1 MRIHP
6 SLLAASALLVS
17 GACIPYS
24 TGTTAATVPAGSVAP
39 STVIYFVPG
48 GIETLTVDS
57 AGGSLVG
64 IDIEARMGLD
74 AHSDLGIRAPGAVGI
89 VLDYKR
95 RVTGLRDRDAP
106 AVALLGGAGVVNAGE
121 HALFS
126 AAVLASGRAD
136 ARATPYGG
144 FKVMQ
149 VVPLTEE
156 AVSDDPTVGFF
167 GGLRIGSERLGVS
180 PEVAVFYDRSA
191 LGLRDHDVIVVPSF
205 TIHGDALLDALFGR
219 SRYPAGPRRPPVPPR
234 WP

>member
-1 MRIHP
+1 MRILR
-6 SLLAASALLVS
+6 SVFAAPALLMA

-39 STVIYFVPG
+39 STVVYFVPG

-57 AGGSLVG
+57 AGGSLIG

-95 RVTGLRDRDAP
+95 RVTGLRDPDAP

-126 AAVLASGRAD
+126 AAVLASGRRD
-136 ARATPYGG
+136 ARVTPYGG
-144 FKVMQ
+144 FKAMQ
-149 VVPLTEE
+149 VIPLTDE
-156 AVSDDPTVGFF
+156 AVEDDPTLGVF

-180 PEVAVFYDRSA
+180 PEIAVFYDRSA

-205 TIHGDALLDALFGR
+205 TIHGDALLDALLGR
-219 SRYPAGPRRPPVPPR
+219 SRYPTGPRRPPLPPR